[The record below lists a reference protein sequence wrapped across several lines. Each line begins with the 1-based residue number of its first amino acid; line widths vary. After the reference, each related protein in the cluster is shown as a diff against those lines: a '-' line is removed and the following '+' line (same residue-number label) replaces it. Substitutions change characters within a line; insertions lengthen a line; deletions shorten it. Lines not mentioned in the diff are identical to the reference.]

1 MQHEIKNTEELG
13 EDLPFSGSLSSLV
26 DLMVLSRG
34 RSVKQGHHASSF
46 SGRVFMRDELSA
58 HDFEKPNYPCFL
70 VHSEIIMIIQVYCG

>member
-1 MQHEIKNTEELG
+1 MQHEIKNTQEMG

-26 DLMVLSRG
+26 DLMVLLLD

-58 HDFEKPNYPCFL
+58 HTI
-70 VHSEIIMIIQVYCG
+70 H